1 MSGKLQPG
9 NGNGNRIII
18 YIRLS
23 YSSIKKGKIKMK
35 NNAKTTVKNFLI
47 DSKNLQKLHELTH
60 IDFEGDYTALT
71 GYGKFT
77 ARTINE
83 RLGREYE
90 NVLVFVKC
98 DRKAALENRI
108 YCNEKTAYV
117 LMLDDEKFDNPGNAF
132 TTWGSDKAVRL
143 DTLWR
148 KSDITALR
156 KSCNEYLVIA
166 YDCNNRKHRNHEKPD
181 LLTRYAYKKS
191 DVINGGFMNKPDKYI
206 SAIFTNHGKINGGHE
221 CLTVYDVIDK
231 SGYNVKQYRDNLISR
246 LAAEK
251 RNKDKTAMQTYNTKK
266 DLETLKFYHSEVIR
280 KVRTAAETVN
290 GYETICNFD
299 RLISDVRWK
308 IGGVER
314 LIADIENSRFTSLK
328 AYKTAFNDKI
338 AACQNLLAQ

>member
-1 MSGKLQPG
+1 
-9 NGNGNRIII
+9 
-18 YIRLS
+18 
-23 YSSIKKGKIKMK
+23 MK
-35 NNAKTTVKNFLI
+35 NNAKSTVKNFLV
-47 DSKNLQKLHELTH
+47 DSKNLQRIHELTQ
-60 IDFEGDYTALT
+60 IDFEGEYTAFT

-83 RLGREYE
+83 CLDREYE
-90 NVLVFVKC
+90 NVFVFVKC

-108 YCNEKTAYV
+108 YCDEKTAYV
-117 LMLDDEKFDNPGNAF
+117 LMLDDDKLDNPGNAF
-132 TTWGSDKAVRL
+132 DTWGAGMAVKL

-156 KSCNEYLVIA
+156 KSCKEYLIIA
-166 YDCNNRKHRNHEKPD
+166 YDCNNRKHRSHEKPD

-191 DVINGGFMNKPDKYI
+191 DIINGGFMNKPDKYI
-206 SAIFTNHGKINGGHE
+206 SAIYTNHGKINGGYD

-231 SGYNVKQYRDNLISR
+231 SGYNVKQYRDNLKSR
-246 LAAEK
+246 LAVAK

-266 DLETLKFYHSEVIR
+266 DLETLKFYHSEVMR

-328 AYKTAFNDKI
+328 AYKTAFNNNI